1 MAGTSTWRAFTRRLG
16 IEHPIVQAPLGGG
29 FTPPALVA
37 AACEAGALGSI
48 AGAYLSPEGIAAEVA
63 ELRRRTDR
71 PFAVN
76 LFSSAGLPDLAGGAT
91 GEAVPLEPML
101 RLLGRWHERLGLA
114 PPAPLAPPVDRFPAQ
129 LEAVLEARPA
139 VFSFTLGLP
148 EAEALAEVK
157 RRGIVV
163 IGTATTV
170 EEGRALEAAGVDA
183 IVAQGSEAGGH
194 RGSFLSAPEAPPL
207 IGTLALVPQLVDA
220 VALPVIASGGIM
232 DGRGVAAALA
242 LGAAAVQVGTAFLT
256 VDESGASPVYR
267 AALLAAAPEATT
279 VTRAFSGRPARG
291 LRNRF
296 IAEVE
301 EGGIP
306 VPPFPLQ
313 NALTRP
319 LRNAATAAGAAEA
332 MSLWAGQAAALARRE
347 STDALVRRL
356 VQETAQVIRS
366 LEAPG

>member
-1 MAGTSTWRAFTRRLG
+1 M
-16 IEHPIVQAPLGGG
+16 
-29 FTPPALVA
+29 
-37 AACEAGALGSI
+37 
-48 AGAYLSPEGIAAEVA
+48 
-63 ELRRRTDR
+63 
-71 PFAVN
+71 
-76 LFSSAGLPDLAGGAT
+76 
-91 GEAVPLEPML
+91 
-101 RLLGRWHERLGLA
+101 
-114 PPAPLAPPVDRFPAQ
+114 
-129 LEAVLEARPA
+129 
-139 VFSFTLGLP
+139 
-148 EAEALAEVK
+148 K
-157 RRGIVV
+157 RRGILV

-194 RGSFLSAPEAPPL
+194 RGSFLTPPEAPPL

-220 VALPVIASGGIM
+220 VTLPVIASGGVM

-242 LGAAAVQVGTAFLT
+242 LGASAVQLGTAFLT
-256 VDESGASPVYR
+256 VEESGASAAYR
-267 AALLAAAPEATT
+267 AALLAAADDATT

-301 EGGIP
+301 EAGVPI
-306 VPPFPLQ
+306 PPFPLQ

-347 STDALVRRL
+347 STAALVGRL
-356 VQETAQVIRS
+356 VTEAADVLRS
-366 LEAPG
+366 LEVPG